1 MDCGRGIGQV
11 GIARGSRRI
20 SAARIMLNSVASSPS
35 PLAAWPSDSY
45 EHHTPRKYL
54 DAVRSVTVQEAGKRP
69 GPIFYQ

>member
-1 MDCGRGIGQV
+1 
-11 GIARGSRRI
+11 
-20 SAARIMLNSVASSPS
+20 MLNSVASSPS

-45 EHHTPRKYL
+45 EQHTPRKYL